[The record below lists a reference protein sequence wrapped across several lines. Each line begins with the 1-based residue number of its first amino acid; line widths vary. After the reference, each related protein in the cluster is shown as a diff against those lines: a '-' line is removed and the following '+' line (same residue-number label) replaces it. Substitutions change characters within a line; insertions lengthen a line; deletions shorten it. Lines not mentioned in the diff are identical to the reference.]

1 MSMTP
6 VEVRHLDLRR
16 GLFGYRRSHVHRA
29 IDEIADSFEAV
40 WRERS
45 ELGEQVHQL
54 EGEVARHVELET
66 LLRSTLV
73 SAERAAQDMKEQARR
88 EGELIV
94 AEAGAEG
101 RRLVRDAIAEKE
113 QLLAESRRIRS
124 ILRSALDV
132 LDEDGAADGGEG
144 EAAEPEA
151 QPEHGG
157 PWIAE
162 PPAREGADRLA
173 G

>member
-1 MSMTP
+1 MTLTP
-6 VEVRHLDLRR
+6 VEVRHLEMRR
-16 GLFGYRRSHVHRA
+16 GLFGYRRGHVHGT
-29 IDEIADSFEAV
+29 IEEIAESFEAV

-45 ELGEQVHQL
+45 ELGERVHQL

-88 EGELIV
+88 EADLIV
-94 AEAGAEG
+94 QEASAEG

-113 QLLAESRRIRS
+113 QLLAETRRVRS
-124 ILRSALDV
+124 IMRSALDV
-132 LDEDGAADGGEG
+132 LAEDDKD
-144 EAAEPEA
+144 EAAPSEDVQRSAPITPRLSE
-151 QPEHGG
+151 QPAGQ
-157 PWIAE
+157 AV
-162 PPAREGADRLA
+162 DRLA